1 MAKLKPIGLSFKNN
15 TEDRKLYDWIY
26 QHSNV
31 SGFIKDI
38 LRKEMNGNKSKEE
51 VKKEVNDKEKL
62 LDLGDF

>member
-15 TEDRKLYDWIY
+15 IEDKKLYDWIY

-38 LRKEMNGNKSKEE
+38 LRKEMNGTNTDKE
-51 VKKEVNDKEKL
+51 VKSIKREEKL
-62 LDLGDF
+62 IDLGDF